1 MLHYLYAPWRSW
13 YLKNKNAN
21 NTPSECPFCVAAG
34 ADKNQWQKLLV
45 LASTEHSLVMLNKF
59 PYNAGHLL
67 VLPVRHEASLSS
79 LSLPERTDLFETA
92 SRAMDILKET
102 LGCDGLN
109 LGMNVGKTAGGSIPD
124 HLHLHIV
131 PRFIGDTNF
140 LMTTDH
146 TKTVSFD
153 IGDMYR
159 QLAQAFG
166 SF

>member
-13 YLKNKNAN
+13 YLKKKNGTHTVN
-21 NTPSECPFCVAAG
+21 ECPFCRAAR
-34 ADKNQWQKLLV
+34 ADRDQLEQVLV
-45 LASTEHSLVMLNKF
+45 LARTEHSIVMLNKY

-67 VLPVRHEASLSS
+67 VLPMRHEASLSS
-79 LSLPERTDLFETA
+79 LSLVERTDLFESA
-92 SRAMDILKET
+92 SRAMDILKDT
-102 LGCDGLN
+102 LCCDGLN

-131 PRFIGDTNF
+131 PRFAGDTNF

-159 QLAQAFG
+159 QLAKAFD

>member
-13 YLKNKNAN
+13 YIKKKNGET
-21 NTPSECPFCVAAG
+21 TPPACPFCIAART
-34 ADKNQWQKLLV
+34 DKNQWEQTLL
-45 LASTEHSLVMLNKF
+45 LAKTAHSLVMLNKF

-67 VLPVRHEASLSS
+67 VLPVRHEATLSS
-79 LSLPERTDLFETA
+79 LSLPERTDLFEAA

-131 PRFIGDTNF
+131 PRFVGDTNF
-140 LMTTDH
+140 LTTTDH
-146 TKTVSFD
+146 TKTISFD
-153 IGDMYR
+153 IGTIYR
-159 QLAQAFG
+159 QLAQAFD